1 MTSDQLVRLKQ
12 LAIILENELN
22 QITTLDLQILGN
34 TKINEIE
41 DTITEPTHSND
52 IIFLNIDTIRRRS
65 RSEKHKIMLVE
76 ENRLPVLVAQRQYQV
91 K

>member
-1 MTSDQLVRLKQ
+1 MTSDQLVRIKQ
-12 LAIILENELN
+12 LAILLENKLN
-22 QITTLDLQILGN
+22 QITTLDLQIQGN
-34 TKINEIE
+34 TEINEI

-52 IIFLNIDTIRRRS
+52 IIFLNIDTIHRRS

-91 K
+91 E

>member
-1 MTSDQLVRLKQ
+1 MTSDQLVRIKQ
-12 LAIILENELN
+12 LAILLENKLN
-22 QITTLDLQILGN
+22 QITTLDLQIQGN
-34 TKINEIE
+34 TEINEI

-76 ENRLPVLVAQRQYQV
+76 ENRLPVLVVQRQYQV

>member
-1 MTSDQLVRLKQ
+1 MTSDQLVRIKQ
-12 LAIILENELN
+12 LAILLENKLN
-22 QITTLDLQILGN
+22 QITTLDLQIQGN
-34 TKINEIE
+34 TEINEI
-41 DTITEPTHSND
+41 DTTTEPTHSND